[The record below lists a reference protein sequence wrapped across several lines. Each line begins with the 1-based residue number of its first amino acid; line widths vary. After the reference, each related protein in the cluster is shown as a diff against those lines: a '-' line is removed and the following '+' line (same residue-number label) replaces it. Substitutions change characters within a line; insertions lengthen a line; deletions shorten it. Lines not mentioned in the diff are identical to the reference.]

1 MDNKKGFNLFGKKE
15 LPNQSNDMANLNTT
29 PQPEVNQL
37 QNNEQNPFDLP
48 AINSNFQEVQEQPM
62 TENQA
67 VAFEPS
73 VNTTPEM
80 PAVNN
85 TDFNNFSQ
93 NEFEAQTTEPTR
105 ENQLATEASPV
116 VQNEPA
122 AAPIQETAPEQPVQA
137 STPAP
142 EPGTIN
148 TLNNLGAYDV
158 DIKET
163 AKKELNKKPFIIIA
177 GVLLLALC
185 LIGMTT
191 GGDSKLF
198 GKAPNDITIPGENE
212 DDPSNKAEE
221 PNENEGESGE
231 NNDDENEGGENESG
245 DGEDIYFDPSE
256 RPDEDEQEEE
266 ETTPI
271 GSGAVNGGSISDTVS
286 KQEHTQIKIDSA
298 FDTLVENPTPLVLP
312 HNMDVE
318 YEVRQDGN
326 ALNILLNG
334 SVVSYIDMTPTD
346 EEAIDGVAIYATGH
360 ISNNY
365 LLIKVHKNYDFGDF
379 YILDKN
385 FQIAESGKYELES
398 EPTITIDGI
407 YYGKVNCNGQRSDK
421 KIGPTVEVY
430 KFDTKKGTKQYRY
443 SIDYSNEF
451 NKCS

>member
-1 MDNKKGFNLFGKKE
+1 MLTEGILGIGLMQFSCGVAVTADLRQDGGRRNGGA
-15 LPNQSNDMANLNTT
+15 QSVT
-29 PQPEVNQL
+29 
-37 QNNEQNPFDLP
+37 F
-48 AINSNFQEVQEQPM
+48 
-62 TENQA
+62 
-67 VAFEPS
+67 
-73 VNTTPEM
+73 
-80 PAVNN
+80 
-85 TDFNNFSQ
+85 
-93 NEFEAQTTEPTR
+93 
-105 ENQLATEASPV
+105 
-116 VQNEPA
+116 
-122 AAPIQETAPEQPVQA
+122 
-137 STPAP
+137 
-142 EPGTIN
+142 
-148 TLNNLGAYDV
+148 
-158 DIKET
+158 
-163 AKKELNKKPFIIIA
+163 
-177 GVLLLALC
+177 
-185 LIGMTT
+185 
-191 GGDSKLF
+191 
-198 GKAPNDITIPGENE
+198 
-212 DDPSNKAEE
+212 
-221 PNENEGESGE
+221 
-231 NNDDENEGGENESG
+231 DDENEGGENESG

-298 FDTLVENPTPLVLP
+298 FDTLVENPSPPVLP
-312 HNMDVE
+312 HNMDAE